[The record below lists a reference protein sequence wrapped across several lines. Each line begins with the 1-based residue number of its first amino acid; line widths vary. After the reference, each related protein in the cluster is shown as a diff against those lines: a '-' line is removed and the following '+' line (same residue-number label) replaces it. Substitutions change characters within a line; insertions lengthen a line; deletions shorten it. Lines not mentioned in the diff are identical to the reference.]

1 MIGTEA
7 LARPAPRYV
16 KVRRMKAGDQ
26 IDDWTLIAPLGEGG
40 NGKVWRATRAGL
52 GECALKVLSRKGGDR
67 WQRFRD
73 EVTVMQ
79 QLGDHPGVLKLLA
92 AQLPDPGARER
103 AWLATLVAERATDA
117 LGGDTPLADVIDAVL
132 EYALTLAG
140 LAAKRIGHRDLK
152 PENLFRHQGRWV
164 IGDFGLVT
172 YPGKEPITVGE
183 RRLGPLY
190 FIAPEML
197 REPDV
202 ADAGPADVYSLA
214 KTLWALASGQRY
226 PPEGQIRVDVAD
238 HDLGQWTG
246 GGGTVALG
254 LILERATGQRSEDRP
269 TMAEFA
275 AQLEEWAQ
283 GGAARDDVAN
293 GEIRRRYVEALGD
306 SLAESLDSKA
316 FPEVQEQIQKI
327 LGEARKRNNERE
339 LELRREAWRKGE
351 ASRKEFAADYG
362 VRGVLDLHD
371 SPWIGS
377 VADGREFAEAVL
389 AQPAARRAHELDRA
403 WKTLMGRPL
412 WWLHTVVLSGALA
425 LRGDTGCEPK
435 ASELARELARHHLLD
450 FQDMPVSAASW
461 KLQRALIP
469 SVARI
474 GALAPLAQL
483 SDAMLSGMSATERIQ
498 SAVGPSWMFMMLVRG
513 QVRTRLRKIDPWTAE
528 NLNAEAEQAQAMLDR
543 LPIPPREWIG
553 PLGDPW
559 VQTWPEMDPLLM
571 CGLAV
576 LSDDPNGDDLLD
588 TQDVKDAIL
597 AAARSEFELLRRP
610 AVPLAERLGLILP
623 DEPE

>member
-1 MIGTEA
+1 
-7 LARPAPRYV
+7 
-16 KVRRMKAGDQ
+16 MKAGDQ

-52 GECALKVLSRKGGDR
+52 GECALKVLSRKAGDR

-79 QLGDHPGVLKLLA
+79 QLGDYPGVLKLLA
-92 AQLPDPGARER
+92 AQLSDPGGREHT
-103 AWLATLVAERATDA
+103 WLATPVAERATDA
-117 LGGDTPLADVIDAVL
+117 LGGDTPLADVVDAVR

-140 LAAKRIGHRDLK
+140 LVAKGIGHRDLK
-152 PENLFRHQGRWV
+152 PENLFRHEGRWV

-254 LILERATGQRSEDRP
+254 LILERATSQRPEDRP

-283 GGAARDDVAN
+283 GGAARDDVAG
-293 GEIRRRYVEALGD
+293 GEIRRRYVEQLGD

-316 FPEVQEQIQKI
+316 FPEVQAQVQKI
-327 LGEARKRNNERE
+327 LTEARKRNDERE

-389 AQPAARRAHELDRA
+389 AQPVEQRAHELDRA

-425 LRGDTGCEPK
+425 LRGEEGCEPK
-435 ASELARELARHHLLD
+435 ACELARELARHHLLD

-461 KLQRALIP
+461 RLQRALIP

-474 GALAPLAQL
+474 VALVPLAQL
-483 SDAMLSGMSATERIQ
+483 SDAMRSGMSAAERVQ
-498 SAVGPSWMFMMLVRG
+498 SAVGPSWIFMMLVRG
-513 QVRTRLRKIDPWTAE
+513 QVRTYLRQIDPWTVE
-528 NLNAEAEQAQAMLDR
+528 NLNAEAEQAQVMLDR
-543 LPIPPREWIG
+543 LPIPPREWTG
-553 PLGDPW
+553 PLGDHW
-559 VQTWPEMDPLLM
+559 LQTWAEMNPLLM

-576 LSDDPNGDDLLD
+576 LNDDPKGDELLD
-588 TQDVKDAIL
+588 TQDVKNAIL
-597 AAARSEFELLRRP
+597 AAAHSEFELLRRP
-610 AVPLAERLGLILP
+610 AVPLARRLGLL
-623 DEPE
+623 EPGSGRE

>member
-1 MIGTEA
+1 MC
-7 LARPAPRYV
+7 
-16 KVRRMKAGDQ
+16 VRVRFVKAGDR

-40 NGKVWRATRAGL
+40 NGKVWRATHAEH
-52 GECALKVLSRKGGDR
+52 GECALKILSRKGGDR

-79 QLGDHPGVLKLLA
+79 QLGDHSGVLPLIV
-92 AQLPDPGARER
+92 AQLPEPAAREP
-103 AWLATLVAERATDA
+103 AWLATPVAERAADA
-117 LGGDTPLADVIDAVL
+117 LGQAPLADVVDAIH

-140 LAAKRIGHRDLK
+140 LAAKGIGHRDLK
-152 PENLFRHQGRWV
+152 PDNLFRHEGRWV

-172 YPGKEPITVGE
+172 YPGKEPITAGE

-246 GGGTVALG
+246 GGGTLALG
-254 LILERATGQRSEDRP
+254 LILERATCQRPEDRLS
-269 TMAEFA
+269 MAEFA
-275 AQLEEWAQ
+275 AQLEEWAR
-283 GGAARDDVAN
+283 GGAARDDLAG
-293 GEIRRRYVEALGD
+293 GEIRRRYVERLGD

-316 FPEVQEQIQKI
+316 FPEAQEQVQKI
-327 LGEARKRNNERE
+327 LAEARKRNDERE

-351 ASRKEFAADYG
+351 AARKEFAADFG

-389 AQPAARRAHELDRA
+389 AQPVDRRAHELDRA

-425 LRGDTGCEPK
+425 LRGEEGCEPK
-435 ASELARELARHHLLD
+435 AGELARELAGHHLLD
-450 FQDMPVSAASW
+450 FVEMPVSGASW
-461 KLQRALIP
+461 RLQRALVP

-474 GALAPLAQL
+474 VALAPLAQL
-483 SDAMLSGMSATERIQ
+483 SDAMRSGMSAAERIQ
-498 SAVGPSWMFMMLVRG
+498 SAVSPSWMFMMLVRG
-513 QVRTRLRKIDPWTAE
+513 QVRTYLRQIDPWTAE
-528 NLNAEAEQAQAMLDR
+528 NLNAEAEQARAMLDR
-543 LPIPPREWIG
+543 LPIPPSEWVG

-559 VQTWPEMDPLLM
+559 LQSWKDIDPLLM

-576 LSDDPNGDDLLD
+576 LAEYPAGDELLD

-610 AVPLAERLGLILP
+610 AAPLVERLGLVAPGEL
-623 DEPE
+623 ES